1 MSNGDFTYTVGGDFS
16 QILRGFA
23 QLETEAGN
31 VGKSIGNELDKGV
44 QEGVAS
50 FGKLQQELK
59 RLKAE
64 QIKLPVDSSE
74 YREVEQRIAGVRKAI
89 GDLRRQKLKLD
100 ADPAISDLRVL
111 DAAVQGIAF
120 SLSNVVVDSAAR
132 AMAALGGLIGDYAK
146 LDTEIRKAA
155 GAAGETGAYERIA
168 ATIDKVGIDAAGTT
182 LEVAQLYTE
191 LVRGGMSIDQAN
203 ASLSAIVRGAEA
215 TGTSFDTMGRNVS
228 ASLKGFG
235 LEAEDATR
243 VVDAM
248 VQGAN
253 ASASSVEGMGM
264 AFKYAAP
271 VARILGLSIEDLG
284 ITVGLLTNAG
294 IDASEAGVTL
304 RNGLSKLASAA
315 PQTGANVQ
323 KLSGQ
328 AADAARAM
336 RTLGVDIYNADGTL
350 KPMQETLLQL
360 KGAFDKLAPAAKIRL
375 AASLFGGEDDGTKWL
390 ALLNQ
395 SEEEIKKMSATM
407 ANTKGATDTARDAM
421 QGFELLMKQLD
432 GTIGSINN
440 TLAGTAATALLP
452 LINAANAAVGA
463 IALLPG
469 PIKQT
474 AAAAILLSGGLIAAR
489 TSALLFQQAMNAAAV
504 REAAQGI
511 LQLGGALRGRL
522 AADLAFAT
530 AAWGR
535 MAMAVVAFDRASI
548 SIPSVAMAVKAS
560 LVGAATAG
568 TTAFKGLTA
577 TVTSG
582 ALLQGLQ
589 AITYSARAAIAG
601 YLPLIIA
608 FAKLSAGVAA
618 LAGAYLLWKGTM
630 QGADQVSEGL
640 ESTNKSVDESIA
652 KLGDSF
658 GEQTVAVV
666 KTRNAFQEL
675 YRAQTEG
682 NALNRLGKEMD
693 SLQAKFDDTTDRAVF
708 FYTQLKGSGSISAEQ
723 VEQAKKMASA
733 LDVQAKAARNV
744 ASSYRVQ
751 ADAESAKGNETQAQV
766 LRIRA
771 NQLEVTARVQGNLAE
786 STRTLTGLT
795 KAQTEAVVNAEEAE
809 RRRLGTAKLQVAQQ
823 EVRIARRREE
833 GQITAE
839 QAREEERLLEL
850 RAAQAE
856 LEVQRGKVQTGGGA
870 GGQAELNARQR
881 VAELE
886 KRIAELKVQGT
897 ENALRNS
904 QREYD
909 IAVETLNIARTRLDL
924 ETQASGLIASRIR
937 AQQDYNSAQLN
948 YQSAYND
955 LVQSEFNVD
964 LARQNYAIQ
973 AAEEQLRLMR
983 DRGASVGAIR
993 DQEQF
998 IASLRGGRDNIEKNK
1013 LAAEIAGA
1021 EQRFAIEQR
1030 MLQLKQAQQV
1040 IEAQSAI
1047 SAARQNVIQ
1056 QEIRLLELKSKAADP
1071 DLELGQRAALQEA
1084 IDLQRVA
1091 IGLSREQEGAAR
1103 GRLQMLG
1110 SIFDLENRTLSAQQ
1124 QTTAN
1129 GYRAEAA
1136 ARGWEG
1142 ALQGPLKNLDDA
1154 ARATGFLTSQFR
1166 EVVTGFIQASGQTV
1180 FIRDTVVEIGL
1191 ASGEAAVAAGSL
1203 AGGYAN
1209 ANVEAKALLDTLQ
1222 KLAAT
1227 KPARWAGGPVD
1238 PSVAYQVNELG
1249 QESFLSPG
1257 GMLSLIHAPARG
1269 TWRPPARGTV
1279 LPAGVTAGLK
1289 AQGAFGGPPAAISGG
1304 VSAAGDAIGNLGQA
1318 VRELRAEVRELR
1330 MKTWTTEVRVPGSS
1344 AILGAIGG
1352 LS

>member
-1 MSNGDFTYTVGGDFS
+1 
-16 QILRGFA
+16 
-23 QLETEAGN
+23 
-31 VGKSIGNELDKGV
+31 
-44 QEGVAS
+44 
-50 FGKLQQELK
+50 
-59 RLKAE
+59 
-64 QIKLPVDSSE
+64 
-74 YREVEQRIAGVRKAI
+74 
-89 GDLRRQKLKLD
+89 
-100 ADPAISDLRVL
+100 
-111 DAAVQGIAF
+111 
-120 SLSNVVVDSAAR
+120 
-132 AMAALGGLIGDYAK
+132 MAALGGLIGDYAK

-304 RNGLSKLASAA
+304 RNGLSKLAGAA

-407 ANTKGATDTARDAM
+407 ANTKGATDTAREAM
-421 QGFELLMKQLD
+421 QNFDLLMKQLD
-432 GTIGSINN
+432 GTIDSINN

-522 AADLAFAT
+522 AADLAIAA

-535 MAMAVVAFDRASI
+535 MTLAVVAFDRASI

-560 LVGAATAG
+560 LVSAATAG

-601 YLPLIIA
+601 YLPLIVA

-630 QGADQVSEGL
+630 EGADQVSKGL

-658 GEQTVAVV
+658 GKQTVAVV

-751 ADAESAKGNETQAQV
+751 ADAESAKGNETQARV

-786 STRTLTGLT
+786 STRELTGLT
-795 KAQTEAVVNAEEAE
+795 KAQTEAVANAEQAE
-809 RRRLGTAKLQVAQQ
+809 RSRLATAKLQVTQQ

-856 LEVQRGKVQTGGGA
+856 LEVQRGKVQAGGIIGE
-870 GGQAELNARQR
+870 GGQAELDARQR

-937 AQQDYNSAQLN
+937 AQQDYNNAELN
-948 YQSAYND
+948 YQSASND
-955 LVQSEFNVD
+955 LTQSRFNVD
-964 LARQNYAIQ
+964 RARQDYAIR
-973 AAEEQLRLMR
+973 AAEEELGAMR
-983 DRGASVGAIR
+983 QRGASSG
-993 DQEQF
+993 
-998 IASLRGGRDNIEKNK
+998 
-1013 LAAEIAGA
+1013 EIARLEQYIADLRRGA
-1021 EQRFAIEQR
+1021 ADIERRALEAAVTGAVQRFELEKRIL
-1030 MLQLKQAQQV
+1030 MLKQAQQV
-1040 IEAQSAI
+1040 IDAQNADRQS
-1047 SAARQNVIQ
+1047 RQNANQ
-1056 QEIRLLELKSKAADP
+1056 QEQKLLELQRDALDP
-1071 DLELGQRAALQEA
+1071 GLSSGQLANLNQAIALQQTA
-1084 IDLQRVA
+1084 VRLA
-1091 IGLSREQEGAAR
+1091 KEQEASDR
-1103 GRLQMLG
+1103 GRYQNLAGIQA
-1110 SIFDLENRTLSAQQ
+1110 LERDTLAMQQ

-1129 GYRAEAA
+1129 GFRAQAASKGWEESLAGPLNRLDAA
-1136 ARGWEG
+1136 AG
-1142 ALQGPLKNLDDA
+1142 ATD
-1154 ARATGFLTSQFR
+1154 RVATSTRTIS
-1166 EVVTGFIQASGQTV
+1166 TGFISAGGEV
-1180 FIRDTVVEIGL
+1180 VKFYDTVQDISTATSAIG
-1191 ASGEAAVAAGSL
+1191 AAAGSL

-1289 AQGAFGGPPAAISGG
+1289 AQGAFSGAPAAISGG

-1318 VRELRAEVRELR
+1318 VRELRAEVQELR
-1330 MKTWTTEVRVPGSS
+1330 MKTWTTEVRVPGNA